1 MHKDAFALL
10 AYTKSKNESAR
21 FGFNCACM
29 VCVQAKIPHN
39 KNSLKR
45 IVIKIKKLNL
55 QLT

>member
-1 MHKDAFALL
+1 VLHAEKM
-10 AYTKSKNESAR
+10 SKTR
-21 FGFNCACM
+21 
-29 VCVQAKIPHN
+29 